1 MSTPRPILKSAVVVW
16 AVVLGLLF
24 VIAYHAVA
32 VLGTKSTGTF
42 KYVAPATPGT
52 RVPVS
57 GPSANPDTNPS
68 ASAR

>member
-1 MSTPRPILKSAVVVW
+1 MSTPRPILKSTVVVW
-16 AVVLGLLF
+16 SVVLGLLF
-24 VIAYHAVA
+24 VVGYNAVA

-52 RVPVS
+52 SVS
-57 GPSANPDTNPS
+57 GPASPANPDTNPS